1 MPWSVRPRPPPGA
14 SADGRGRVTAT
25 GTALDWF
32 QFLEGRVQ
40 AAVQAAVAAGN
51 DPNDSLRGLYIS
63 DEQAMAM
70 AAEPGPPSPG
80 ARLDEAV
87 ARLGLDA
94 LDSSVLA
101 LCAAPELQPRYGR
114 LYAYLQDDVTRRLAS
129 PRLAA
134 ELLCGEGVHAADVL
148 ACFEPASRLSSG
160 GAIRLITADAT
171 TTLAD
176 RPVKVADRL
185 AAFLLGAGDLGSAA
199 AGARLRRIE
208 ADPASGR
215 EESIAEIAPML
226 AAQTRLPLIVCG
238 PDAGAVIAAAAGAPV
253 LVLGALELESAET
266 MADARLAAVLA
277 GGRLCVDGLGD
288 LSPAERTALL
298 RAIDESPERL
308 VLICGSRR
316 EAAALSDRPA
326 LLVEVPHPSFAER
339 GRAWSGFT
347 GVPDTNEVA
356 AKFRLSI
363 EQIRAAAEVSLLA
376 ARSRGDATP
385 LPADLDMGARH
396 ASSSRLGELA
406 SHLDPAYAWEDL
418 VLPERQLDLLR
429 SISAYLRHRDQV
441 LSEWGYEVTVSR
453 TQGLKVLFAGE
464 SGTGKTMA
472 AQVLGAQLGLDLF
485 RVDLATIVSKY
496 IGETEKNLERI
507 FTAADGSNAILFFD
521 EADALFGKRSE
532 VSDSHD
538 RYANIEVAYLLQR
551 MEAYPGAVIL
561 ATNFRRNIDDA
572 FVRRLDFLIDFPFP
586 EAEDRRRIW
595 RLVLPAAAPLA
606 DDVDFEFLAERFKL
620 SGGAIRNCSLAAAF
634 RAADEGSQIE
644 MRHLVR
650 AVAQEYG
657 KQGRLT
663 LEIDFERFHAMVRE
677 VSRKADA

>member
-1 MPWSVRPRPPPGA
+1 M
-14 SADGRGRVTAT
+14 TAT
-25 GTALDWF
+25 GTALNWF

-63 DEQAMAM
+63 DEQAVSL
-70 AAEPGPPSPG
+70 AAEPGTPTPG
-80 ARLDEAV
+80 ARLDDAV

-101 LCAAPELQPRYGR
+101 LCVAPELQPRYGR

-134 ELLCGEGVHAADVL
+134 ELLAGEGVHPADVL
-148 ACFEPASRLSSG
+148 SCFEPGSRLSSG
-160 GAIRLITADAT
+160 GAIRLVAADVTA
-171 TTLAD
+171 TLAD

-185 AAFLLGAGDLGSAA
+185 VAFLLGAGDLGSAA
-199 AGARLRRIE
+199 AGTRLRQIE
-208 ADPASGR
+208 AEAAVGR
-215 EESIAEIAPML
+215 ADSVAEITPLL
-226 AAQTRLPLIVCG
+226 AARTQLPLIVCG
-238 PDAGAVIAAAAGAPV
+238 PDAGAVVAAAAGATV
-253 LVLGALELESAET
+253 MVLGARELEKPDAL
-266 MADARLAAVLA
+266 ADARLAAVLA
-277 GGRLCVDGLGD
+277 GGRLCIDGLAD
-288 LSPAERTALL
+288 LAPAERTALL
-298 RAIDESPERL
+298 HAIDESPERL
-308 VLICGSRR
+308 VLLCASRR
-316 EAAALSDRPA
+316 EAAALADRPA
-326 LLVEVPHPSFAER
+326 LIVEVPHPTFAER
-339 GRAWSGFT
+339 GRAWSGYT
-347 GVPDTNEVA
+347 GVSDPSDVA

-363 EQIRAAAEVSLLA
+363 EQIRAAAEVSLLTA
-376 ARSRGDATP
+376 HSRGDELP
-385 LPADLDMGARH
+385 LAADLDLGARH

-406 SHLDPAYAWEDL
+406 SHLDPAYSWDDL

-532 VSDSHD
+532 VS
-538 RYANIEVAYLLQR
+538 R
-551 MEAYPGAVIL
+551 L
-561 ATNFRRNIDDA
+561 ARPLRQH
-572 FVRRLDFLIDFPFP
+572 RGR
-586 EAEDRRRIW
+586 
-595 RLVLPAAAPLA
+595 LPAAAHGGLSGRRHSRHQLPPQHRRRVRAAPGLPHRLPVPRSRGPPPHLA
-606 DDVDFEFLAERFKL
+606 AGAPR
-620 SGGAIRNCSLAAAF
+620 GGAIGRRRGLRLPGRALQAVRRRHPQLLAGGGVPGRRRGLPDRDAPPGARRGAGVRQAGTADPGDRLRAF
-634 RAADEGSQIE
+634 PRAGPRRGPQS
-644 MRHLVR
+644 
-650 AVAQEYG
+650 
-657 KQGRLT
+657 
-663 LEIDFERFHAMVRE
+663 
-677 VSRKADA
+677 